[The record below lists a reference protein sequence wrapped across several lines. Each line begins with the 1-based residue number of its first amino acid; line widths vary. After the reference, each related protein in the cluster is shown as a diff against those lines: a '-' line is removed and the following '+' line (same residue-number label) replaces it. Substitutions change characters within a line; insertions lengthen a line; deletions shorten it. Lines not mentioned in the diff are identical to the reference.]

1 MRTVRSNSGITT
13 SMKTLWVMIVFL
25 LIVSLAFLEVAA
37 MRVEPATAPIE
48 DAQESPF
55 PFP

>member
-1 MRTVRSNSGITT
+1 MR
-13 SMKTLWVMIVFL
+13 TLWVTIVFL

-48 DAQESPF
+48 DARESPF
-55 PFP
+55 PVP

>member
-1 MRTVRSNSGITT
+1 
-13 SMKTLWVMIVFL
+13 MKTLWVTIVFL
-25 LIVSLAFLEVAA
+25 LIVSLAVLEVAA

-48 DAQESPF
+48 FEEPQQPPF